1 MKLIAPNPE
10 VRVAIDHDYT
20 PKPLLTPTEAIFHKC
35 LVALSENR
43 VRIQCKPRLADV
55 FDHAKGDQG
64 GFKKISQKHV
74 DFLICRTDDWTPMLA
89 IELDDDSHERKAVKN
104 RDMFVNSLFASTGI
118 PLIRIHVREV
128 EQLETL
134 VAKLSHAWL
143 HRSKYLEA

>member
-10 VRVAIDHDYT
+10 VRVAMDHDYR
-20 PKPLLTPTEAIFHKC
+20 PKALLTPTEAKFHTC
-35 LVALSENR
+35 LLALSENR

-55 FDHAKGDQG
+55 FEHARGDLS
-64 GFKKISQKHV
+64 GFNKISQKHV
-74 DFLICRTDDWTPMLA
+74 DFLICRNDDWTPMLA
-89 IELDDDSHERKAVKN
+89 IELDDDSHERKAVKD
-104 RDMFVNSLFASTGI
+104 RDMFVNNLFAATGI

-134 VAKLSHAWL
+134 VAKLSHAWR